1 MTLQPLRGA
10 RQGSAA
16 SLVRY
21 RLGGREYPLRSVS
34 TCFVCQSSFRFHIE
48 SEIAQGRV
56 FPRIHKDL
64 MLAEPD
70 CTLSVEN
77 LREHFKNGHMP
88 SEVEGARLVMERR
101 AVERGRSLDDASM
114 TLADGMTLAEIVVQ
128 KTIEAMQRG
137 EIKPDI
143 KDGIA
148 AARLMETFAPV
159 EQGVNQ
165 NVYAEAFMAYHETA
179 QQIMTEGQFKDFG
192 LQLSSN
198 ATLKSL
204 IARYSEGEAEPD
216 GEAALTEVDYKIT

>member
-1 MTLQPLRGA
+1 MTVQPVTGR

-34 TCFVCQSSFRFHIE
+34 TCYVCQSEYRFHIE

-64 MLAEPD
+64 MLAQPE

-88 SEVEGARLVMERR
+88 SEVEGARLIMERR
-101 AVERGRSLDDASM
+101 AIERGRSLNDAATS
-114 TLADGMTLAEIVVQ
+114 LADGMALAEIVVQ

-137 EIKPDI
+137 EIKPEI

-159 EQGVNQ
+159 EQGVNA

-179 QQIMTEGQFKDFG
+179 QQIMTEGQFEDFG
-192 LQLSSN
+192 RQLSSN
-198 ATLKSL
+198 VTLKSL
-204 IARYSEGEAEPD
+204 IARYSEGEPDSEVEADSD
-216 GEAALTEVDYKIT
+216 GELVEST